1 MQRDEGQQLGARE
14 RSQRARSL
22 TVVGPAAGI
31 QVKHE
36 VSNNQPKS
44 PNTHDVRQRRI
55 IMNRAH
61 IHSLTSSTGGLGL
74 G

>member
-1 MQRDEGQQLGARE
+1 MTKVSSLEPGSACSGR
-14 RSQRARSL
+14 RSL